1 MGAKSCACTCSPTDE
16 TFRMVRRHEY
26 MAKLVAE
33 LDSYTAQGCDAK
45 VASGGGRMAVTM
57 DRYEADWGMVERG
70 WRRARFG

>member
-33 LDSYTAQGCDAK
+33 LDSYTRRDVTRRLLPVVDA
-45 VASGGGRMAVTM
+45 
-57 DRYEADWGMVERG
+57 
-70 WRRARFG
+70 WR